1 MVTLSL
7 ITQKTAA
14 FVTNMAWQALISP
27 ITNLVG
33 GYLNNKHEQAQ
44 AKHQAKLQVIQND
57 ADWESKMA
65 DASKD
70 SWKDEFW
77 TIVLA
82 IPVFMVGYAIAAND
96 VTVIARVATGFEAL
110 EKLPE
115 WYQYL
120 LFIAIS
126 SSFGIRGASKLMELR
141 K

>member
-1 MVTLSL
+1 MSILSSL
-7 ITQKTAA
+7 IG
-14 FVTNMAWQALISP
+14 P
-27 ITNLVG
+27 IAGLAKN
-33 GYLNNKHEQAQ
+33 YLNNKAEEKQ
-44 AKHQAKLQVIQND
+44 AKHQAKMSVIAND

-65 DASKD
+65 EASKD

-82 IPVFMVGYAIAAND
+82 APVFMIGYSIAVDDPDIIVRVGESF
-96 VTVIARVATGFEAL
+96 TVLGT
-110 EKLPE
+110 LPE

-126 SSFGIRGASKLMELR
+126 SSFGIRGVSKIMDMR